1 MTSHDRFLEFAAVAI
16 DFPLARNERE
26 ALERHLE
33 TCSACRAEAA
43 ALRADA
49 QAIAA
54 LARPGLDPGRAD
66 QILGGALVR
75 RARRPTLRF
84 VALVAL
90 LALLALGGLA
100 VGAELLRQSMPP
112 SLVVVPPSPSPSP
125 VPSSPAITGWQVAS
139 IGEAGSLPEGFTAV
153 TSSGSTYVTVG
164 GKGCVTSSDGLSGCW
179 AYVYRST
186 DGRKWTKADTAQ
198 SSLAVGTAI
207 TLSGP
212 TPGMVDVAGGQQ
224 GFVAIGYTG
233 DDVVKATVWR
243 SSDGLIWERLP
254 GAPFAGAELRAV
266 VNMSGRWVVA
276 GTITVG
282 PAPRGA
288 VWWSDDGK
296 VWSRAPDSVVFDV
309 GGYIDTGETPGAG
322 GIRALATDGARI
334 VGVGSVCDPQGASC
348 AGAIWTSDDGN
359 RWDRQ
364 DGGDLPGDGAL
375 VFGGYVAHGNA
386 GFLVVGS
393 SCPVTGCVGIGLRSP
408 DGRSWAEVS
417 QVGLGEIRALAA
429 VPGGFV
435 VATSTQTTPPGLAL
449 LASTDGR
456 TWTPLDGVPT
466 VEGGVLGDVDMMPTL
481 DGRIVAVARFGVHDG
496 PSTVI
501 VLEVGPPAQ

>member
-16 DFPLARNERE
+16 DFPLAQTERD
-26 ALERHLE
+26 ALDRHLE

-49 QAIAA
+49 QTMAA
-54 LARPGLDPGRAD
+54 LPRPGLDPVHAD
-66 QILGGALVR
+66 RILGGALVR
-75 RARRPTLRF
+75 HVRRPTLRL
-84 VALVAL
+84 VALAAL
-90 LALLALGGLA
+90 LALLALGALA

-125 VPSSPAITGWQVAS
+125 VPSSAAITGWQVAS
-139 IGEAGSLPEGFTAV
+139 IGEAGSLAEGFTAV

-164 GKGCVTSSDGLSGCW
+164 GKSCVASSDGVSGCW
-179 AYVYRST
+179 AEVYRSI
-186 DGRKWTKADTAQ
+186 DGRNWAKADTAQ
-198 SSLAVGTAI
+198 PSLEVGTAT

-254 GAPFAGAELRAV
+254 GTPFAGAELRAV

-276 GTITVG
+276 GTIAVG
-282 PAPRGA
+282 AAPRGA

-296 VWSRAPDSVVFDV
+296 AWNRVPDSAVFDV
-309 GGYIDTGETPGAG
+309 GGYIVTGETPGAG

-334 VGVGSVCDPQGASC
+334 VGVGSVCDPEGAFC
-348 AGAIWTSDDGN
+348 AGAIWTSSDGI
-359 RWDRQ
+359 RWERQ

-386 GFLVVGS
+386 QFMEMGS
-393 SCPVTGCVGIGLRSP
+393 SCLVTGCVGIGLRSP

-417 QVGLGEIRALAA
+417 QVGLGEIRALAG
-429 VPGGFV
+429 VTGGFV

-456 TWTPLDGVPT
+456 TWMPLDGIPT
-466 VEGGVLGDVDMMPTL
+466 VEGGVLGDVDMMPTR

-496 PSTVI
+496 PSTSI